1 MPRTFLPAPPCSSL
15 RRRAATSLTLVA
27 ALTAAALAPTLAVA
41 DDATPQ
47 YRPVTRPHSADVAE
61 RWWRSC
67 TSALPVSADAAE
79 RVAAGC
85 W

>member
-1 MPRTFLPAPPCSSL
+1 MPSTFLPAPPCSSL

-27 ALTAAALAPTLAVA
+27 AVAAAALAPTLAVA
-41 DDATPQ
+41 DDTTPQ
-47 YRPVTRPHSADVAE
+47 YRPVTRPHSADAAE
-61 RWWRSC
+61 RWWLSC

-79 RVAAGC
+79 RVAASC